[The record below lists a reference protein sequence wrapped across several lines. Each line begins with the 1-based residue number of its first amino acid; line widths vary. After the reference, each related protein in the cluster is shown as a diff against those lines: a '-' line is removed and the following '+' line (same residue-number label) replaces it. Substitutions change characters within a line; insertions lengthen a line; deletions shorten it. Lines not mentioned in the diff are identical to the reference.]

1 MWGDIAIAFLLAFI
15 TAFMMTPYSIKLA
28 KKVGAVD
35 VPKDNRRMHHKPI
48 PKLGGVAVIAGFVV
62 SFIYLVITLSI
73 EDSSRLNLF
82 GIEEYGK
89 KILGFFVGVLILGIT
104 CFIDDVKTIKPLAKL
119 SGQLLAAIAVVV
131 SGIRIIEVIPF
142 FESAVLN
149 EAVSMILTV
158 IWIIVITNA
167 INLMDGLDGLSSG
180 ITMISCI
187 SLLIIFSF
195 TLKEDRK
202 LSKAESLLKDGLIYS
217 EKIITYP
224 FNYIKENIKE
234 YKKLKDV
241 NKNNNILETS
251 IDRIDSIEAENIELR
266 RQLETLKEELNINYT
281 LSDYEYL
288 NATVV
293 SRNVGYWH
301 NKITINKGTYNGVEK
316 DMVVISSKG
325 LIGKVIKTSTF
336 TSDVRLITTSDT
348 SNKISVHISNGD
360 NNLYGLINSYD
371 YNKNVLELE
380 GISNTKDVNI
390 GDYVYTSGLGGVFP
404 TGILIGIVEEITTD
418 SYDLAKIIKVKP
430 SADFNDINYVSI
442 LKRKSDSK

>member
-1 MWGDIAIAFLLAFI
+1 MFGRKKQ
-15 TAFMMTPYSIKLA
+15 SIS
-28 KKVGAVD
+28 KKY
-35 VPKDNRRMHHKPI
+35 I
-48 PKLGGVAVIAGFVV
+48 
-62 SFIYLVITLSI
+62 
-73 EDSSRLNLF
+73 
-82 GIEEYGK
+82 
-89 KILGFFVGVLILGIT
+89 LILI
-104 CFIDDVKTIKPLAKL
+104 IILII
-119 SGQLLAAIAVVV
+119 LL
-131 SGIRIIEVIPF
+131 
-142 FESAVLN
+142 
-149 EAVSMILTV
+149 
-158 IWIIVITNA
+158 
-167 INLMDGLDGLSSG
+167 
-180 ITMISCI
+180 
-187 SLLIIFSF
+187 LLIFSF

>member
-1 MWGDIAIAFLLAFI
+1 MFGRKKQ
-15 TAFMMTPYSIKLA
+15 SIS
-28 KKVGAVD
+28 KK
-35 VPKDNRRMHHKPI
+35 H
-48 PKLGGVAVIAGFVV
+48 
-62 SFIYLVITLSI
+62 
-73 EDSSRLNLF
+73 
-82 GIEEYGK
+82 
-89 KILGFFVGVLILGIT
+89 IL
-104 CFIDDVKTIKPLAKL
+104 
-119 SGQLLAAIAVVV
+119 
-131 SGIRIIEVIPF
+131 
-142 FESAVLN
+142 
-149 EAVSMILTV
+149 
-158 IWIIVITNA
+158 IIVI
-167 INLMDGLDGLSSG
+167 ILIIL
-180 ITMISCI
+180 
-187 SLLIIFSF
+187 LLIIFSF

-202 LSKAESLLKDGLIYS
+202 LSKAESLLKDGLTYS

>member
-1 MWGDIAIAFLLAFI
+1 MFGRKKK
-15 TAFMMTPYSIKLA
+15 SIS
-28 KKVGAVD
+28 KK
-35 VPKDNRRMHHKPI
+35 
-48 PKLGGVAVIAGFVV
+48 
-62 SFIYLVITLSI
+62 Y
-73 EDSSRLNLF
+73 
-82 GIEEYGK
+82 
-89 KILGFFVGVLILGIT
+89 IL
-104 CFIDDVKTIKPLAKL
+104 
-119 SGQLLAAIAVVV
+119 
-131 SGIRIIEVIPF
+131 
-142 FESAVLN
+142 
-149 EAVSMILTV
+149 
-158 IWIIVITNA
+158 IIVI
-167 INLMDGLDGLSSG
+167 ILIIL
-180 ITMISCI
+180 
-187 SLLIIFSF
+187 LLIIFSF

-202 LSKAESLLKDGLIYS
+202 LSKAESLLKDGLTYS

-266 RQLETLKEELNINYT
+266 RQLEKLKEELNINYT

>member
-1 MWGDIAIAFLLAFI
+1 MFGRKKQ
-15 TAFMMTPYSIKLA
+15 SIS
-28 KKVGAVD
+28 KKY
-35 VPKDNRRMHHKPI
+35 I
-48 PKLGGVAVIAGFVV
+48 
-62 SFIYLVITLSI
+62 
-73 EDSSRLNLF
+73 
-82 GIEEYGK
+82 
-89 KILGFFVGVLILGIT
+89 LIL
-104 CFIDDVKTIKPLAKL
+104 L
-119 SGQLLAAIAVVV
+119 
-131 SGIRIIEVIPF
+131 IILI
-142 FESAVLN
+142 
-149 EAVSMILTV
+149 IL
-158 IWIIVITNA
+158 
-167 INLMDGLDGLSSG
+167 
-180 ITMISCI
+180 
-187 SLLIIFSF
+187 LLIIFSF

>member
-1 MWGDIAIAFLLAFI
+1 MFGRKKQ
-15 TAFMMTPYSIKLA
+15 SIS
-28 KKVGAVD
+28 KKY
-35 VPKDNRRMHHKPI
+35 I
-48 PKLGGVAVIAGFVV
+48 
-62 SFIYLVITLSI
+62 
-73 EDSSRLNLF
+73 
-82 GIEEYGK
+82 
-89 KILGFFVGVLILGIT
+89 LIL
-104 CFIDDVKTIKPLAKL
+104 
-119 SGQLLAAIAVVV
+119 
-131 SGIRIIEVIPF
+131 II
-142 FESAVLN
+142 
-149 EAVSMILTV
+149 IL
-158 IWIIVITNA
+158 II
-167 INLMDGLDGLSSG
+167 L
-180 ITMISCI
+180 
-187 SLLIIFSF
+187 LLIIFSF

-390 GDYVYTSGLGGVFP
+390 GDYVYTSGLGGLFP

>member
-1 MWGDIAIAFLLAFI
+1 MFGRKKQ
-15 TAFMMTPYSIKLA
+15 SIS
-28 KKVGAVD
+28 KKY
-35 VPKDNRRMHHKPI
+35 I
-48 PKLGGVAVIAGFVV
+48 
-62 SFIYLVITLSI
+62 
-73 EDSSRLNLF
+73 
-82 GIEEYGK
+82 
-89 KILGFFVGVLILGIT
+89 LIL
-104 CFIDDVKTIKPLAKL
+104 
-119 SGQLLAAIAVVV
+119 
-131 SGIRIIEVIPF
+131 II
-142 FESAVLN
+142 
-149 EAVSMILTV
+149 IL
-158 IWIIVITNA
+158 II
-167 INLMDGLDGLSSG
+167 L
-180 ITMISCI
+180 
-187 SLLIIFSF
+187 LLIIFSF

-281 LSDYEYL
+281 LSNYEYL

>member
-1 MWGDIAIAFLLAFI
+1 MFGRKKQ
-15 TAFMMTPYSIKLA
+15 SIS
-28 KKVGAVD
+28 KK
-35 VPKDNRRMHHKPI
+35 N
-48 PKLGGVAVIAGFVV
+48 
-62 SFIYLVITLSI
+62 
-73 EDSSRLNLF
+73 
-82 GIEEYGK
+82 
-89 KILGFFVGVLILGIT
+89 IL
-104 CFIDDVKTIKPLAKL
+104 
-119 SGQLLAAIAVVV
+119 
-131 SGIRIIEVIPF
+131 
-142 FESAVLN
+142 
-149 EAVSMILTV
+149 
-158 IWIIVITNA
+158 IIVI
-167 INLMDGLDGLSSG
+167 ILIIL
-180 ITMISCI
+180 
-187 SLLIIFSF
+187 LLIIFSF